1 MYLNMDFSYIID
13 IEGMCFIN
21 EEDVLNKLINE
32 IYMRYIDLK
41 DFIMFVLSFNVLYL
55 VYVLA

>member
-1 MYLNMDFSYIID
+1 MDFSYIID

-32 IYMRYIDLK
+32 IYMCYIDLK

-55 VYVLA
+55 VYVLV

>member
-1 MYLNMDFSYIID
+1 MYLNIDFSYIID
-13 IEGMCFIN
+13 IESMCFIN

-55 VYVLA
+55 VNVLA